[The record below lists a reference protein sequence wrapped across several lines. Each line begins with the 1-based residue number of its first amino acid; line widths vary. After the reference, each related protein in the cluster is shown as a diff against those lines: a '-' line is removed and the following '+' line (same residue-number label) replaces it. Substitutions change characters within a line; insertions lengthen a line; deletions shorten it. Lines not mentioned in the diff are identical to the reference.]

1 MRGDPEK
8 SREGRPRTPHPLDRT
23 VALGRRP
30 PRLEIVFSAS
40 SMRPKHSPIQPRLI
54 RAEPS
59 GLDIIEREPIDA
71 SQMALPF
78 WEEAASD
85 A

>member
-1 MRGDPEK
+1 MDY
-8 SREGRPRTPHPLDRT
+8 
-23 VALGRRP
+23 A
-30 PRLEIVFSAS
+30 IVG
-40 SMRPKHSPIQPRLI
+40 PYLI

>member
-1 MRGDPEK
+1 MKGVPERLIR
-8 SREGRPRTPHPLDRT
+8 SIVH
-23 VALGRRP
+23 RRRLADDL
-30 PRLEIVFSAS
+30 PRLEIDVLRRLDEAG
-40 SMRPKHSPIQPRLI
+40 MDYAIVGPYLI